1 MTDISELKFPDDI
14 RYAKDHEWA
23 RQDGEKIR
31 VGITDYAQD
40 QLGDITFI
48 ELPEVGAGFQKGQ
61 QFGTLESTKAV
72 ADLFMPVGGEI
83 LAINEVLREQPE
95 LVNQEPYAGGWIAD
109 VKPAA
114 PGEME
119 ELMEKVQYLE
129 MLERAD

>member
-23 RQDGEKIR
+23 KQDGEKVR

-40 QLGDITFI
+40 QLGDITFA
-48 ELPEVGAGFQKGQ
+48 ELPEVGADFKKGE

-83 LAINEVLREQPE
+83 LAINEALREQPE
-95 LVNQEPYAGGWIAD
+95 LVNQEPYVGGWIAD
-109 VKPAA
+109 VKPAS

-119 ELMEKVQYLE
+119 ELMEKAQYLE
-129 MLERAD
+129 MLERSD

>member
-1 MTDISELKFPDDI
+1 MTDISELKFPEDI

-23 RQDGEKIR
+23 KQDGEKVR

-40 QLGDITFI
+40 QLGDITFA
-48 ELPEVGAGFQKGQ
+48 ELPEVGAGFKKGD

-83 LAINEVLREQPE
+83 LAINEALREQPE
-95 LVNQEPYAGGWIAD
+95 LVNQEPYIGGWIAD
-109 VKPAA
+109 VKPVT

-119 ELMEKVQYLE
+119 ELMDKAQYLE

>member
-1 MTDISELKFPDDI
+1 MTEISKLNFPENI

-23 RQDGEKIR
+23 KTDGEKIR

-40 QLGDITFI
+40 QLGDITYA
-48 ELPEVGAGFQKGQ
+48 ELPEVGDNFKKGE

-83 LAINEVLREQPE
+83 LAVNEDLQDAPE
-95 LVNQEPYAGGWIAD
+95 LINQAPYIGGWIVD
-109 VKPAA
+109 VKPAE
-114 PGEME
+114 PKEMD
-119 ELMEKVQYLE
+119 ELMTTAQYLE

>member
-1 MTDISELKFPDDI
+1 MTDISELKFPENI

-23 RQDGEKIR
+23 RQDGEKVR

-40 QLGDITFI
+40 QLGDITFA
-48 ELPEVGAGFQKGQ
+48 ELPEVGADFKKGE

-83 LAINEVLREQPE
+83 LAINEALRDQPE
-95 LVNQEPYAGGWIAD
+95 LVNQEPYVGGWIAD
-109 VKPAA
+109 VKPAI

-119 ELMEKVQYLE
+119 ELMEKAQYLE